1 MSDEGCGRRGIN
13 AIIILA
19 AGRGISYIYRSVM
32 YLKKI
37 LLPLFVALVACGGDD
52 GPRPGEPTKVV
63 LWEFGGVPGLRDW
76 VQQAV
81 EDFNAERS
89 DIYIELEFRDWATQ
103 RESLISTTIV
113 GDGPDIVRVHHK
125 YSVEFGELGG
135 LYPLDNFADFPQVKE
150 RILDNVWELVE
161 YDGQHYG
168 LPVTMLP
175 FVLAVNTKIMAE
187 KGLAVPET
195 WEEMLALGPEF
206 KGTGVEL
213 FTIPGGV
220 NLDTAYRFL
229 PLLYKAGGRVFNDD
243 WLAAAFNGP
252 AGLAALEFLIAMK
265 TKGYLPPGSAAYAF
279 DENAAHWATGRA
291 ALSIE
296 GPWWQDI
303 VHGNYGFDLENLA
316 LAQIPKPAEHIGPHE
331 SRTLLDVIMISI
343 TGYTKVPDEAWEVVK
358 ALNLNHPVWLQPNP
372 SMGGIPTLKAAY
384 AEGVQSD
391 YINLDQLAKAGA
403 NGLGWPGHPAVT
415 QVQRYI
421 ADAVNMA
428 LTGTMSPKEAL
439 DFAAEEVNEVL
450 SDY

>member
-1 MSDEGCGRRGIN
+1 MYTSIMSLKKTIVPLL
-13 AIIILA
+13 IILA
-19 AGRGISYIYRSVM
+19 G
-32 YLKKI
+32 
-37 LLPLFVALVACGGDD
+37 CGGED
-52 GPRPGEPTKVV
+52 GSRPSEPTTVV
-63 LWEFGGVPGLRDW
+63 LREFGGVPGLRDW

-81 EDFNAERS
+81 EEFNASRS
-89 DIYIELEFRDWATQ
+89 DIQIELEFRDWGTQ

-113 GDGPDIVRVHHK
+113 GDGPDVVRVHHK

-135 LYPLDNFADFPQVKE
+135 LYPLDNFPDFPHVKE
-150 RILDNVWELVE
+150 RVLDNVWELVE
-161 YDGQHYG
+161 YEGKHYG

-175 FVLAVNTKIMAE
+175 FVLAVNTDIMAK
-187 KGLAVPET
+187 KGLDTPQT

-206 KGTGVEL
+206 AGSGVDL
-213 FTIPGGV
+213 FTMPGGV

-229 PLLYKAGGRVFNDD
+229 PLLYKAGGRVFNED
-243 WLAAAFNGP
+243 WTKAAFNGP
-252 AGLAALEFLIAMK
+252 AGLAALEFLMAMK
-265 TKGYLPPGSAAYAF
+265 NQGYMPPGSAAYAF

-296 GPWWQDI
+296 GPWWQDV
-303 VHGNYGFDLENLA
+303 VHGNYEFDLKNLA
-316 LAQIPKPAEHIGPHE
+316 LAQVPRPAEHIGPNE
-331 SRTLLDVIMISI
+331 SRTLLDVIMVSI
-343 TGYTKVPDEAWEVVK
+343 TGYSKVPNEAWEVIK
-358 ALNLNHPVWLQPNP
+358 ALDLDHEVWRNPNP
-372 SMGGIPTLKAAY
+372 TMGGIPTQKAAY

-391 YINLDQLAKAGA
+391 YINLDQLAEAGA

-450 SDY
+450 LDY